1 MSWLLLAASL
11 LLLPRWPPSN
21 GRHRLG
27 AGPARRP
34 GLPTAASLLT
44 VLALPVVAGHVGLL
58 FAAPVAVAVLFG
70 ARRLLARRA
79 TKPVDR
85 QGTAFLLDLLAA
97 VLRAGAP
104 VDQAIEAVAS
114 SVRDYGGD
122 RLRVAVEPLSVVG
135 RLLRLGTE
143 PQQAW
148 AVLDRL
154 PELAPVAAAG
164 RRCADSGAR
173 LAGALADTAE
183 QLRAQHLQAALVRAR
198 RAGSWALL
206 PLGLCF
212 LPAFVCL
219 GVVPVVLGVAGQ
231 VLHA

>member
-11 LLLPRWPPSN
+11 LLLPRWPSPN

-27 AGPARRP
+27 AGPPRRP
-34 GLPTAASLLT
+34 GLPTVVSLVT
-44 VLALPVVAGHVGLL
+44 VLAMPVIAGRIGLL
-58 FAAPVAVAVLFG
+58 LAAPIAVAVFFG
-70 ARRLLARRA
+70 VRRLVARRA
-79 TKPVDR
+79 IEPVDR
-85 QGTAFLLDLLAA
+85 QVMAFLLDLLAA

-104 VDQAIEAVAS
+104 VDHAIEAVAS
-114 SVRDYGGD
+114 SVREYGGD
-122 RLRVAVEPLSVVG
+122 RLRAAVEPLSVVG

-164 RRCADSGAR
+164 RRCAHSGAR

-183 QLRAQHLQAALVRAR
+183 QLRAQHLQAALARAQ
-198 RAGSWALL
+198 RAGIWALL
-206 PLGLCF
+206 PLGVCF

-219 GVVPVVLGVAGQ
+219 GVIPVVLGVAGQ
-231 VLHA
+231 VLHG